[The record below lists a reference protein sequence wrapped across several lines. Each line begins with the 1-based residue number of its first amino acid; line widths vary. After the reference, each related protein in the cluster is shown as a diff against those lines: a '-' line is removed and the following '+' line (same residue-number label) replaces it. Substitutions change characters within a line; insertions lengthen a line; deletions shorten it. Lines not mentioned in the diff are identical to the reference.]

1 MKVRTTWF
9 SNSRQR
15 NRINNDI
22 KTEEAAA
29 IMSLD
34 AADHIYRLR
43 VAKRSIKNY
52 ESKVKTIK
60 SYIIHEGISPNEQS
74 ITIPL
79 DLSTVKRL
87 FGWLS
92 TNTSLPKR
100 KVGREVRLD
109 TSILAADEFAE
120 ESITISAS
128 NMQGYKSALLWYY
141 KENGIVMDPST
152 NDWIDTFVKGYKKV
166 VADKKSRG
174 VMKLQEGK
182 SALSFQGFNIMCETI
197 CSLTPTGRKFT
208 YQELLFGWAYSTICW
223 NTMGRSH
230 SVAGIMFHHITLKDD
245 CLVITFP
252 KIKFHQTGEGLSN
265 DKHVYANPYKPAVCP
280 I

>member
-22 KTEEAAA
+22 NTEEAAA

-92 TNTSLPKR
+92 TNTSLPK
-100 KVGREVRLD
+100 
-109 TSILAADEFAE
+109 A
-120 ESITISAS
+120 IT
-128 NMQGYKSALLWYY
+128 KSW
-141 KENGIVMDPST
+141 
-152 NDWIDTFVKGYKKV
+152 
-166 VADKKSRG
+166 SRSETRH
-174 VMKLQEGK
+174 KH
-182 SALSFQGFNIMCETI
+182 LS
-197 CSLTPTGRKFT
+197 R
-208 YQELLFGWAYSTICW
+208 
-223 NTMGRSH
+223 R
-230 SVAGIMFHHITLKDD
+230 
-245 CLVITFP
+245 
-252 KIKFHQTGEGLSN
+252 
-265 DKHVYANPYKPAVCP
+265 
-280 I
+280 

>member
-1 MKVRTTWF
+1 M
-9 SNSRQR
+9 
-15 NRINNDI
+15 
-22 KTEEAAA
+22 
-29 IMSLD
+29 
-34 AADHIYRLR
+34 
-43 VAKRSIKNY
+43 
-52 ESKVKTIK
+52 
-60 SYIIHEGISPNEQS
+60 
-74 ITIPL
+74 
-79 DLSTVKRL
+79 
-87 FGWLS
+87 
-92 TNTSLPKR
+92 
-100 KVGREVRLD
+100 RLD

-182 SALSFQGFNIMCETI
+182 SALSFQRFNIMCETI

-230 SVAGIMFHHITLKDD
+230 SVAGIMFHHITWKDD

-252 KIKFHQTGEGLSN
+252 KSKCDQTANKVMTALEDIAIEMKLIIQPN
-265 DKHVYANPYKPAVCP
+265 DIEEMAQEESDVIFEKAYNKLILLCYGDKCHLRPYDLLCNTSACRIYNSSKKRKREDHDEYDN
-280 I
+280 